1 MTKKTALYSTHID
14 SGAKMADFAGF
25 EMPIVYSSIKEEHKA
40 VRERVGLFDVSHM
53 GTFIVEGVEAG
64 KWLDHVTTNN
74 VSALSEGQAHY
85 TCMPNGSGGIV
96 DDLLIYR
103 LPSQSDKLK
112 YMAVVNASNIEK
124 DWNWMHEHHHG
135 CDATA
140 INTSQNTA
148 LLALQ
153 GPKASEVLN
162 KLTDMDVSEIP
173 FYQFIQ
179 GKVGD
184 QSDVIISAT
193 GYTGS
198 GGFELYFPADKA
210 EQIWSQLL
218 KAGQEFDILP
228 CGLGARDTLRLEMGF
243 CLYGNDIDDTTS
255 PLAAGLGWIT
265 KLKSKGAFVGRSII
279 ERQKEEGLEQ
289 RLVGFTVQGRRV
301 PRKDYPILDADGAP
315 IGRVTS
321 GSMSPTLGIPIG
333 LGYIEKPHDKVGT
346 DIQIDLGKKQ
356 LPAKVVKR
364 PFVKV

>member
-1 MTKKTALYSTHID
+1 MTKKTALHRIHLQ

-25 EMPIVYSSIKEEHKA
+25 DMPIVYSSIKAEHKA

-53 GTFIVEGVEAG
+53 GTFIIQGPEAE
-64 KWLDHVTTNN
+64 KWLNHITTND
-74 VSALSEGQAHY
+74 VSKLEPGKAQY
-85 TCMPNGSGGIV
+85 TCMPTASAGIV
-96 DDLLIYR
+96 DDLLIYQ
-103 LPSQSDKLK
+103 LPDVNGENQ

-124 DWNWMHEHHHG
+124 DWNWMMEHKHA

-140 INTSQNTA
+140 KNTSDSTA

-153 GPKASEVLN
+153 GPKAAAVLN
-162 KLTDMDVSEIP
+162 ELTDIEVEDIP
-173 FYQFIQ
+173 FYQFSQ
-179 GKVGD
+179 GRVGAAA
-184 QSDVIISAT
+184 DVIISAT

-198 GGFELYFPADKA
+198 GGFELYLPADQA
-210 EQIWSQLL
+210 EEVWQSLIE
-218 KAGQEFDILP
+218 KGQKYEILP